1 MKLPFRHHRKISRG
15 QALVEFALILP
26 LLLLLL
32 VMGLDLGRVFFGWV
46 GLQNSARIGANYA
59 AIHPDAW
66 STPDSAV
73 KQLARAQ
80 YREQMSQDARALN
93 CDLDVDNDGNIE
105 DDLPLPVFVNVT
117 GTVNPREMGDHAS
130 ITLQCGFGLITPLA
144 NGIFGGGIQ
153 ITANAVFTVRGGPI
167 ANIPTPGPLGS
178 PTPTPAGPT
187 PTPTPTPTANPCLA
201 PIAGFSAAPTSG
213 PKTLTVSFTDT
224 SIAQGC
230 PVLTWSWNFGDGTA
244 VVTTQ
249 SPTHM
254 FVNKGNYDV
263 TLTVTSAAGPNSTVV
278 NNYIHVSN

>member
-26 LLLLLL
+26 ILLLLL

-66 STPDSAV
+66 SGKDSTT

-80 YREQMSQDARALN
+80 YLEQMSQDARALN

-117 GTVNPREMGDHAS
+117 GTVDPREMGDHAS
-130 ITLQCGFGLITPLA
+130 ITLHCGFGLITPLA

-178 PTPTPAGPT
+178 QSEAPGPS
-187 PTPTPTPTANPCLA
+187 NDPCLA
-201 PIAGFSAAPTSG
+201 PIAGFSAGPTTSG
-213 PKTLTVSFTDT
+213 DKPLTVNFTDT

-230 PVLTWSWNFGDGTA
+230 PVLTWSWNFGDGTV

-254 FVNKGNYDV
+254 FVNKGNYAV
-263 TLTVTSAAGPNSTVV
+263 TLTVTSAAGPNSMVR
-278 NNYIHVSN
+278 NGYIHVSN